1 MLAENSR
8 AIRMSVDHRCD
19 TNEEEVERVES
30 SKGRVIMDR
39 VGGLLIVTWAFGDF
53 SLKNKGVIATPTVW
67 KHEVLPEDKYL
78 IVASDGLWDVVSD

>member
-39 VGGLLIVTWAFGDF
+39 VGGLLIVT
-53 SLKNKGVIATPTVW
+53 
-67 KHEVLPEDKYL
+67 
-78 IVASDGLWDVVSD
+78 